1 LGSPSRSAELIID
14 PAAPSQTES
23 MLETPASPNFFS
35 ASAAEQTRA
44 LVEHVAATKA
54 CDPGRFRGGG
64 LQNNPELGEHW
75 GRRQMWDGRC

>member
-1 LGSPSRSAELIID
+1 LGSLRALGRLIID

-44 LVEHVAATKA
+44 LVEHVAATK
-54 CDPGRFRGGG
+54 PFEKR
-64 LQNNPELGEHW
+64 
-75 GRRQMWDGRC
+75 